1 MKWEVYGKMSTN
13 TNSPSTERKST
24 VGRWVIL
31 IVMSCKNS
39 SRAVYIQCSHGF
51 YFIFSD
57 RLGRLFLYEALCL
70 SSLDDH

>member
-1 MKWEVYGKMSTN
+1 MYGKMSTN

-39 SRAVYIQCSHGF
+39 SRAVYIQCSHVF
-51 YFIFSD
+51 FSIVSD